1 MVRVMPTAFRVLAA
15 ALFAFAPNILGQ
27 QLNAGAQLPE
37 ASNGVITGRVVN
49 SAGEPLAGASVSA
62 GPISGN
68 APRKTATADSH
79 GDFKIDGLEP
89 ALYTISASM
98 PGYVYSFLPTPSDSP
113 AYYRI
118 GDSLT
123 LTLSKGSV
131 ITGSVTGPNGPLIG
145 IGVFA
150 TRVRDSEG
158 KTLAASPGF
167 PERRTDD
174 RGVFRFYGL
183 APGAYLLS
191 AARPRIGT
199 IVPSAYNNDVPT
211 YYSSATRDTASE
223 IIVRE
228 SDEITADIRYRAEA
242 GHAVSG
248 KLTGM
253 VESQRQFSSGMSIV
267 LSDVRNRFEVANT
280 GPDLADE
287 SSFAIYG
294 VPDGEYE
301 VSARQFLPTR
311 EELRSQPQRV
321 SVHGA
326 NITGIALA
334 LAPLASIDGRLV
346 FGNDPKVACAKRR
359 DTAAQETIVYA
370 RRYDPENKTGTNAK
384 TDAPKASLY
393 LISYSTLGVA
403 DAKGS
408 FTLKNLAPGSYR
420 IDPRPPASG
429 WYVRSIAIGAAQ
441 TAAARAASL
450 VAARDGITLK
460 SGERVSGLTVTIAE
474 GAASFRGRV
483 TVAEGQ
489 SLPPNLRVYLVPAE
503 KESAA
508 DVLRFFE
515 TRPDPDGSFAMG
527 NIAPGHY
534 WMTARVAD
542 ESEPAPVKPIRQ
554 DSALRSQVVKE
565 AEKARNEIQ
574 LQPCQRIVD
583 YELRYPPPA
592 NDNKPKT

>member
-1 MVRVMPTAFRVLAA
+1 MLRAILTAFCVLAA
-15 ALFAFAPNILGQ
+15 ALFACAANLLAQ
-27 QLNAGAQLPE
+27 QMSAGVQSSEGP
-37 ASNGVITGRVVN
+37 NGVITGRVVN

-62 GPISGN
+62 GPIAGN
-68 APRKTATADSH
+68 APRKTATADGH

-89 ALYTISASM
+89 ALYTISALM

-113 AYYRI
+113 TYYRI
-118 GDSLT
+118 GDSVRLT
-123 LTLSKGSV
+123 LTKGGV
-131 ITGSVTGPNGPLIG
+131 ITGSVTGPNGPVIG
-145 IGVFA
+145 VGVFA
-150 TRVRDSEG
+150 TRVRDSQG
-158 KTLAASPGF
+158 KMLGASPGF

-191 AARPRIGT
+191 VAKPRLGT
-199 IVPSAYNNDVPT
+199 ILPSAYDNDVPT
-211 YYSSATRDTASE
+211 YYPSATRDTASE

-228 SDEITADIRYRAEA
+228 SDEITADIRYRAET

-253 VESQRQFSSGMSIV
+253 IQSQTQFSSGISIM
-267 LSDVRNRFEVANT
+267 LTDVRDRTQIANT
-280 GPDLADE
+280 GTDLADE
-287 SSFAIYG
+287 SSFAFYG

-311 EELRSQPQRV
+311 QELRSQPQRV

-334 LAPLASIDGRLV
+334 LAPLASIEGGLV
-346 FGNDPKVACAKRR
+346 FENDPKAACAKRR

-370 RRYDPENKTGTNAK
+370 RRYDPENKTGTDAK

-393 LISYSTLGVA
+393 PVTYSTFGVA

-408 FTLKNLAPGSYR
+408 FKLRNLPSGSYR

-441 TAAARAASL
+441 PAAARAASL
-450 VAARDGITLK
+450 VVARDGITLK
-460 SGERVSGLTVTIAE
+460 SGERASGLTITIAE
-474 GAASFRGRV
+474 GAASLRGRL

-489 SLPPNLRVYLVPAE
+489 SLSLNLRIYLVPAE
-503 KESAA
+503 KESS
-508 DVLRFFE
+508 DNVLGFFE
-515 TRPDPDGSFAMG
+515 TRTESDGSFAIG
-527 NIAPGHY
+527 NIAPGRY
-534 WMTARVAD
+534 WVLERAAD
-542 ESEPAPVKPIRQ
+542 ESDPATAKPIRQ
-554 DSALRSQVVKE
+554 DPALRSQVLKE
-565 AEKARNEIQ
+565 AQKTRNEIQ
-574 LQPCQRIVD
+574 LEPCQRIVD
-583 YELRYPPPA
+583 YEMRYPQA
-592 NDNKPKT
+592 TADTKP